1 MALFLSRFFFRVSS
15 APPAG
20 RPFRILGGP
29 RCAPPG
35 AQFKKLCNTC
45 PGMRSRLFALAS
57 ERPGCVA
64 AFQWRPSPAPA
75 ASGHT
80 HRGWSATF
88 QKDLCAYCIQP
99 GSCPPTLE
107 PAEGARSRMWLSPP
121 DPSVA
126 GSASSFSPS
135 RRRLAGVSPSR
146 RAGRPKAPRA
156 RGVLFE
162 LWSQGRAQA
171 RGAASLS
178 KDISGAPRT
187 ARSLTDKHQ
196 PRAAKEAPM
205 NSIQPGPCPP
215 ALER

>member
-1 MALFLSRFFFRVSS
+1 MSPLP
-15 APPAG
+15 PPAG
-20 RPFRILGGP
+20 CPFRILGGP

-107 PAEGARSRMWLSPP
+107 RIQGACSRMQAQDTSQFCSGSVVCPVSPSARALARQWAPAQVSYTYHVEQRSCPAAPARSRHLRVSTHRSWARCQAFA
-121 DPSVA
+121 VA
-126 GSASSFSPS
+126 YTY
-135 RRRLAGVSPSR
+135 LV
-146 RAGRPKAPRA
+146 
-156 RGVLFE
+156 E
-162 LWSQGRAQA
+162 Q
-171 RGAASLS
+171 
-178 KDISGAPRT
+178 
-187 ARSLTDKHQ
+187 
-196 PRAAKEAPM
+196 
-205 NSIQPGPCPP
+205 
-215 ALER
+215 